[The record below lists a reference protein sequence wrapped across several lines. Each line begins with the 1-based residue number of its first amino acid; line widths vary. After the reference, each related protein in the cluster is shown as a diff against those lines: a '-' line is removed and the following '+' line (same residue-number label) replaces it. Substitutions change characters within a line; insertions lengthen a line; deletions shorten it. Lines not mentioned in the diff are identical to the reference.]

1 MDEIGRTTYHT
12 GKAMNDESHSAVVMT
27 SAVALVSNDR
37 VDGFWKAREIAGDE
51 KPSESDA
58 AQELEQLMEIKDR
71 DGEVREEGKLVA
83 IRPIR
88 DPYAKL
94 LRFIVHEQ
102 PSDTA
107 LLDWMIAQEDA
118 MFTVT
123 SGAVL
128 ANDLDIDDSKRA
140 RSPDDDDITPIW
152 CLLSILL
159 YPELTLRAL
168 IDRLRRAGVGESL
181 IVKSI
186 GLVGAQL
193 GAIRL

>member
-1 MDEIGRTTYHT
+1 MT
-12 GKAMNDESHSAVVMT
+12 DESHSTVVAA

-37 VDGFWKAREIAGDE
+37 VDGFWKAREIAGDA
-51 KPSESDA
+51 KPSESEA
-58 AQELEQLMEIKDR
+58 TRELEQLMEIKDR
-71 DGEVREEGKLVA
+71 DPEVREEGKLVA
-83 IRPIR
+83 IRPVR

-94 LRFIVHEQ
+94 LRFIIHEQ
-102 PSDTA
+102 PSDLA
-107 LLDWMIAQEDA
+107 LLDWMIAEEDA

-128 ANDLDIDDSKRA
+128 ADDLDIDDSDRA

-168 IDRLRRAGVGESL
+168 INRLRQAGVSESL
-181 IVKSI
+181 ITKSI

-193 GAIRL
+193 GAARI